1 MMARRESLRQPKFQ
15 MQPPEEQEELLERES
30 GLVSRSVL
38 VVVSCVI
45 ALGIVLYVIFSSIRV
60 SSF

>member
-1 MMARRESLRQPKFQ
+1 
-15 MQPPEEQEELLERES
+15 MQPPEEEEEMLERET

-45 ALGIVLYVIFSSIRV
+45 ALGVVLYVIFTSIRTA
-60 SSF
+60 SF